1 MPRICSGRLSQR
13 CGNTT
18 LTSQPARTRSYSQP
32 PTQPTT
38 SAGLEATTS
47 SRYLAEPPSRCG
59 ACGRRFSKSTS
70 KVPIASLQQSNA
82 TASSMTR
89 STQRDTSTSICKVSI
104 GSRLAPRVEL
114 GEDFVGVL
122 AQLWRGRSR
131 SPRRAMEIRR
141 CRDHR
146 NGALSVG
153 HVDHAA
159 GGVELLVGD
168 DILDRVDR
176 RPEEIRFAGEDLRPL
191 VKGVGGKDLIQ
202 LADQLDGVD
211 GT

>member
-47 SRYLAEPPSRCG
+47 SRYLTEPLSQCG
-59 ACGRRFSKSTS
+59 ACSRRFSKPTS

-82 TASSMTR
+82 TSRSMTR
-89 STQRDTSTSICKVSI
+89 STQRDTSTSICKVPI
-104 GSRLAPRVEL
+104 GSRLAPRLEL

-122 AQLWRGRSR
+122 AELRRAR
-131 SPRRAMEIRR
+131 PRRPRRAVEIRR
-141 CRDHR
+141 CRANRHR
-146 NGALSVG
+146 AFLGG
-153 HVDHAA
+153 TTQWHVDHAA
-159 GGVELLVGD
+159 GGMKLLVSD
-168 DILDRVDR
+168 DI
-176 RPEEIRFAGEDLRPL
+176 F
-191 VKGVGGKDLIQ
+191 
-202 LADQLDGVD
+202 DGVD
-211 GT
+211 R